1 MACNILVLNIGS
13 TSFKFKYFNM
23 EDLSVIACGKIG
35 SVFTKKADYAFAAGK
50 AEKNGSFDASDG
62 YKPCLKMII
71 DFIDKNCAGGRKGV
85 CAIGF
90 KTVMAGD
97 INYPCI
103 LNDNVTEKMHEY
115 SSVAP
120 AHNTPYTEAAKAVK
134 AYFPGIVTVGSFET
148 AFHNT
153 IPDYAFIYPIDKSAA
168 KKYGIRKYGFHGA
181 AHSYAAYKFG
191 SEKRIISVHLGGSSS
206 VCAIKDGKSV
216 DTSMGF
222 SPQSG
227 LPMNN
232 RCGDIDAYAVLYLME
247 KENMSIEEMRNFLG
261 TKCGLYGMSGIS
273 NDLRD
278 IEKAGCDVVTEAF
291 AYSAAKYICSYLAAL
306 GGIDVLSFS
315 GGIGENSVLIK
326 EKICSRLGFLG
337 VELDKE
343 KLKQKADKEPL
354 MISTENSKVEV
365 YITPVDEELMVA
377 KNTYAFAERG

>member
-1 MACNILVLNIGS
+1 
-13 TSFKFKYFNM
+13 
-23 EDLSVIACGKIG
+23 
-35 SVFTKKADYAFAAGK
+35 
-50 AEKNGSFDASDG
+50 
-62 YKPCLKMII
+62 
-71 DFIDKNCAGGRKGV
+71 
-85 CAIGF
+85 
-90 KTVMAGD
+90 
-97 INYPCI
+97 
-103 LNDNVTEKMHEY
+103 
-115 SSVAP
+115 
-120 AHNTPYTEAAKAVK
+120 
-134 AYFPGIVTVGSFET
+134 
-148 AFHNT
+148 
-153 IPDYAFIYPIDKSAA
+153 
-168 KKYGIRKYGFHGA
+168 
-181 AHSYAAYKFG
+181 
-191 SEKRIISVHLGGSSS
+191 
-206 VCAIKDGKSV
+206 
-216 DTSMGF
+216 
-222 SPQSG
+222 
-227 LPMNN
+227 
-232 RCGDIDAYAVLYLME
+232 ME
-247 KENMSIEEMRNFLG
+247 KENLSIEEMRNFLG